1 MPSAVSLLDQGHE
14 HATNAN
20 EYYSRGLLIPAS
32 EEHNKAAEAFQACV
46 DQSSNEHTQSTLRKL
61 CLHHSSVAKELQRRI
76 AKLREE
82 GKDPT
87 QPQISQSPRSTSKF
101 SHESN
106 SFQEAVRGRNMD
118 ASTNTVEESF
128 MVLNKQVEPN
138 GEDPFDLFWKVTGE
152 IMANL
157 SQPMSFAAIAAL
169 DAVENRTVSSNA
181 GSDVS
186 HTNPVESS
194 VASNVVSNP
203 NDKSEELLKAMNDDL
218 GLDDGDD
225 DYDSFDDFC
234 LVPASSEE
242 LPSMRLKKENIALK
256 AKIEAMEKQ
265 MASVQR
271 QVKLRNEQDQQ
282 LRDNIALAR
291 REAQRAMAAS
301 TSFGGPSMHSLA
313 NLTSLGANG
322 TQGALNRDKEAY
334 LLRRIRDL
342 EDEIRLVKSENEK
355 QKAMIAKFRDKW
367 ERLKES
373 AKRKKSAKA
382 AGNLDSGVRERIDED
397 PEAEAAASLRDLR
410 NCNVKLSYSLIL

>member
-1 MPSAVSLLDQGHE
+1 MSTTSSLLDQGHE
-14 HATNAN
+14 HATYAN

-61 CLHHSSVAKELQRRI
+61 CLHHTTVAKELQRRI

-87 QPQISQSPRSTSKF
+87 QPQISQSPRSASK
-101 SHESN
+101 SGHEN
-106 SFQEAVRGRNMD
+106 NTFQEGVRGRNLD
-118 ASTNTVEESF
+118 SSTNTVEESF
-128 MVLNKQVEPN
+128 MVLNKQAESN

-157 SQPMSFAAIAAL
+157 SQPMSFAAMAAL
-169 DAVENRTVSSNA
+169 DAVGNRTVSTS
-181 GSDVS
+181 SDAEIV
-186 HTNPVESS
+186 HTNPPEPNIALKNTLSAKKGVEDSI
-194 VASNVVSNP
+194 
-203 NDKSEELLKAMNDDL
+203 KILEEDIGFED
-218 GLDDGDD
+218 DD
-225 DYDSFDDFC
+225 DYESFDDFC

-242 LPSMRLKKENIALK
+242 LPSTMRLKKENIALK
-256 AKIEAMEKQ
+256 AKLEAMEKQ

-271 QVKLRNEQDQQ
+271 QMKLRNEQDQQ
-282 LRDNIALAR
+282 LRDNIILAR

-301 TSFGGPSMHSLA
+301 TSFASPSMHSLA
-313 NLTSLGANG
+313 NLTNLNPAGNQG
-322 TQGALNRDKEAY
+322 TGSREKETY
-334 LLRRIRDL
+334 LIRRAKDL
-342 EDEIRLVKSENEK
+342 EEELRLVKFENEK
-355 QKAMIAKFRDKW
+355 QKAMIAKFRERW

-397 PEAEAAASLRDLR
+397 PEAEAAAVAED
-410 NCNVKLSYSLIL
+410 NA